1 MVKFSDYG
9 NRITQSKLTF
19 FLNIIS
25 KKENVISFANGL
37 PDPSTFPHKEI
48 NEIISE
54 IFARNPNLALQY
66 TVTCGPNYVKDAIIK
81 LVKERGLS
89 DITEENICI
98 TSGSQE
104 ALFILFHLFL
114 NPNDTV
120 IVEKPTYIAAL
131 ETLNPINVRY
141 IGLDIKNNE
150 YNIDKLEEELRKE
163 CVNNVK
169 LMYLIPSAQNPTG
182 LTMDINTKKK
192 IIELASEYDLYIIE
206 DDAYGF
212 LSFND
217 EYSYSLKHYDDA
229 DKVIYVGSF
238 SKILSS
244 GLRVGYVIANEEII
258 KKVEGLKQ
266 NINAHT
272 PTLNQL
278 VAAEAIYR
286 NVIFKNL
293 SKIKQVYK
301 TKRDTMLKAIE
312 NNFPENIV
320 CSKPTGGMFIFCWL
334 ENWIDTS
341 EILMKSLEENVAF
354 MPGKY
359 FYFDES
365 GSNTMRLSYSLPT
378 YEKILE
384 GIEKLGKILSNL
396 KR

>member
-163 CVNNVK
+163 GVNNVK

-217 EYSYSLKHYDDA
+217 EYSYPLKHYDDA

-244 GLRVGYVIANEEII
+244 GLRVGYIIANEEIT

-301 TKRDTMLKAIE
+301 TKRDIMLKAIE
-312 NNFPENIV
+312 NNFPENII

-378 YEKILE
+378 YEKIFE
-384 GIEKLGKILSNL
+384 GIEKLGKILSSL